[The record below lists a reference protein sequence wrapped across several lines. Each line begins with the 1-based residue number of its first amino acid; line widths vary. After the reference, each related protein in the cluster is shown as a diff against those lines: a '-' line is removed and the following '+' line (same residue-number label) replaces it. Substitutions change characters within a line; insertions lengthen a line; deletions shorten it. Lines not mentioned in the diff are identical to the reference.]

1 MRTERTTINKV
12 EQKWSHLKYR
22 HVELEMHEKQL
33 YVEHSQACTGES
45 ACLGAFLKGLFN
57 NANNMELEENRG

>member
-1 MRTERTTINKV
+1 
-12 EQKWSHLKYR
+12 
-22 HVELEMHEKQL
+22 MHEKQL